1 MGCVFER
8 VQHSLGIL
16 TLGAQGNC
24 PCCPP
29 LPHPLSVALLL
40 RISSWY
46 IVLLLL
52 NLCILLASPKP
63 SVTSTTAYDPAPL
76 SLVAGAVTVAVSTL
90 LVTGK

>member
-8 VQHSLGIL
+8 VQHSLGSPYTGGPGKL
-16 TLGAQGNC
+16 PLL
-24 PCCPP
+24 PP

-63 SVTSTTAYDPAPL
+63 SVTSTTTYDPAPL